1 MKSTIFDSL
10 HSKYY
15 DLTYEKKDYAGE
27 AAFFNKLIKKFG
39 RAGTKT
45 IASFGAG
52 TLNHERHLL
61 KKGYVIHGVDFSE
74 TMVAL
79 AKQKIKREKLQN
91 ITVEQGDMRAWK
103 TNKKFDAVL
112 SMFNVVSYCKNLKE
126 LERVVEVAGNALEP
140 KGVFIFDC
148 WNAEAVKK
156 DPPRTRFVKFRQGR
170 TELYR
175 LTEATPTDHGEAINL
190 SIELIE
196 IKNGEITER
205 ETEKH
210 RVHAWRL
217 WDIKKI
223 LAKNGFS
230 LRLACEFGNAKK
242 PISDTKWAMTI
253 VAKKAQS

>member
-1 MKSTIFDSL
+1 MKSAIFSSL

-27 AAFFNKLIKKFG
+27 AFFFDSLIKKYG
-39 RAGTKT
+39 QAGTKT
-45 IASFGAG
+45 LASFGAG

-74 TMVAL
+74 KMIAL
-79 AKQKIKREKLQN
+79 ARQKIRTEKLKN
-91 ITVEQGDMRAWK
+91 ITVEQGDMRNWK
-103 TNKKFDAVL
+103 SGKKYDAVL

-126 LERVVEVAGNALEP
+126 LERIIATAGKTLVP

-156 DPPRTRFVKFRQGR
+156 DPPKTRFVKFIQGK

-175 LTEATPTDHGEAINL
+175 LTEASPIDHGEAIDL
-190 SIELIE
+190 KIELIE
-196 IKNGEITER
+196 IKNGKMTGR

-210 RVHAWRL
+210 RVRGWHLR
-217 WDIKKI
+217 DIKKI
-223 LAKNGFS
+223 LGKNGFT
-230 LRLACEFGNAKK
+230 LRLACQFGNPKL
-242 PISDTKWAMTI
+242 PISDKKWAMTI
-253 VAKKAQS
+253 VAKKA